1 MRYVIGLF
9 ATLGFLVP
17 TEIAHAADWQTNVAQ
32 ALGKPGQEM
41 PGGVYRIG
49 LPRTDL
55 EVTLDGVK
63 LRPAFA
69 LGSWVA
75 FMAHGGETMVMGDL
89 VLTDS
94 EVNPV
99 MSRLEDGG
107 IEITALHNH
116 LMRNAPHTMFMHVEG
131 HGDPAKLAAT
141 PRTALAASKTP
152 IEAPKE
158 ADNTSS
164 ADTTGSTQ
172 NATLNTAAIDKALGF
187 KGMLNGTVYAVGIPR
202 AEPPRE
208 GGMSLPPAMG
218 SAIAIN
224 FEPTGD
230 GLAATTGDFV
240 LTADEVN
247 PVVQALTSHG
257 IEVTAIHNHM
267 LHDEPRLFFMHF
279 WAHDD
284 LNKLTL
290 GLRAALDRVKVAK
303 G

>member
-17 TEIAHAADWQTNVAQ
+17 TEIAHAADWQTNLAQ

-141 PRTALAASKTP
+141 LRTALAASKTP
-152 IEAPKE
+152 IEAPQE

-187 KGMLNGTVYAVGIPR
+187 EGKLNGTVYAVGIPR

>member
-17 TEIAHAADWQTNVAQ
+17 TEIAHAADWQTNLAQ

-141 PRTALAASKTP
+141 LRTALAASKTP
-152 IEAPKE
+152 IEAPQE

-187 KGMLNGTVYAVGIPR
+187 KGKLNGTVYAVGIPR